1 MSLTRLHPMLFGP
14 SPFVTGSGDSVGYH
28 GTWARRA
35 RPDRTPSPSAW
46 PSTVDAL
53 VEWIEAHGNAELP
66 GHDVSLARHARAAA
80 TLARRDGACDAL
92 IAAAVVHDLPF
103 IEEQPTRE
111 AWLPMPWL
119 RTLFDDNVLGPVRLM
134 GEDVAVRA
142 QVHTIGGF
150 SAHADQDDLLA
161 FLSSTGKPHVWLVHG
176 EPGVMDA
183 FVPVLA
189 QQGLKA
195 DMVPDRQNVE
205 LLGPGFSTGRPPGVV
220 ITETPEQGTADAA
233 RATSGE

>member
-14 SPFVTGSGDSVGYH
+14 SPFVTSSGDSLGYH
-28 GTWARRA
+28 GAWARRA
-35 RPDRTPSPSAW
+35 RSDSPAASSGW

-53 VEWIEAHGNAELP
+53 VEWIEAHGNTELP
-66 GHDVSLARHARAAA
+66 GHDVTLARHARAAA

-134 GEDVAVRA
+134 GEARAHRA
-142 QVHTIGGF
+142 QGDAA
-150 SAHADQDDLLA
+150 SRSD
-161 FLSSTGKPHVWLVHG
+161 FLSQPH
-176 EPGVMDA
+176 
-183 FVPVLA
+183 
-189 QQGLKA
+189 
-195 DMVPDRQNVE
+195 
-205 LLGPGFSTGRPPGVV
+205 
-220 ITETPEQGTADAA
+220 AA
-233 RATSGE
+233 RAMRLVGFDTAARSREAAQSALPWSSLLPILHRVARD